1 MKAFFY
7 IISIAFVLPVYAQE
21 IKPSLVDTITSHK
34 TTMLQWLNTL
44 SWQDVKMG
52 FAKRSPRCHCRYAF
66 DSAFTYKEYDFD
78 CTAEFVTNQGTWKI
92 GNKNK
97 LVMNSKS
104 GTEVFRLAKVSN
116 CIFLIPVGKVGQF
129 TKDLK
134 LALSKIKKHDSAKV
148 VSLSLMLR
156 LIKKYFCRADL

>member
-21 IKPSLVDTITSHK
+21 IKPILVDTITSRK
-34 TTMLQWLNTL
+34 ITTLQWLDTI
-44 SWQDVKMG
+44 SWEDVKKG
-52 FAKRSPRCHCRYAF
+52 FVKRSPICLCRYVF
-66 DSAFTYKEYDFD
+66 DSAFTYKEYNFD

-97 LVMNSKS
+97 FIMKSKS

-116 CIFLIPVGKVGQF
+116 CRFLIPADKVGQF

-134 LALSKIKKHDSAKV
+134 LALSKIKKKYSARI

-156 LIKKYFCRADL
+156 LNKKYFCSADL